1 MRKTLLGKFV
11 GVLLAFLAVGS
22 MTLLQVDPTYA
33 AAQVQT
39 ARVKVVLSRAQLAH
53 LAQQNH
59 ALYAKV
65 IKAYQ
70 AGSPLVVTPHEYR
83 ALARL
88 STAYLGAAKAG
99 QPAPALLEAR
109 KIR

>member
-1 MRKTLLGKFV
+1 
-11 GVLLAFLAVGS
+11 

-33 AAQVQT
+33 AGQVQT
-39 ARVKVVLSRAQLAH
+39 ARVKVVPSRAELAH

-83 ALARL
+83 ALGRL
-88 STAYLGAAKAG
+88 SPAYLDPPGPDSPR
-99 QPAPALLEAR
+99 PAFLAAR

>member
-1 MRKTLLGKFV
+1 TLLGKFV

-53 LAQQNH
+53 LAQQTMRCTPRSSRPIRPAVRSSSRRMNIAPSPGL
-59 ALYAKV
+59 ALPISAL
-65 IKAYQ
+65 Q
-70 AGSPLVVTPHEYR
+70 RPDSPR
-83 ALARL
+83 
-88 STAYLGAAKAG
+88 
-99 QPAPALLEAR
+99 PALLEAR